1 MSYIQWLG
9 VALLLFVVDLL
20 LTIPMHLSYRLIDR
34 FWLKATLST
43 IVVLIVAAYIGLPFG
58 QEWET
63 IDNSVA
69 LNGILMYGL
78 VYTVMF
84 IPASLWNGRVHG
96 AIGTGSALLFLF
108 SFGLTFVED
117 YVGEQ
122 ALNQGFVG
130 EYVQPTLWL
139 TIFFVGVLAAWYR
152 NDTKPLSLNSD
163 KQSATAALSTSGSEA
178 NVDSTGMEPPE
189 KSATDARKSPP
200 KQVSITPASVELDQ
214 LSYDWRYSQ
223 TTFADIGGYYDVKEA
238 LNQRILKPLRTT
250 LEGDDRYERFG
261 IQPSRGIMFYGPPGT
276 GKTMFARALA
286 GELGI
291 PFVELSPGDVT
302 SRWVNASTEQIQV
315 LFQEAQA
322 LGPCVIFIDEAEHLF
337 GARTL
342 GDGTIHA
349 EDRKVTSE
357 FLVQLTK
364 ENREAIVVS
373 ATNRPADIDSAIL
386 RPGRLSAHFEVG
398 LPDEEAR
405 HAILNVHLAAVPSEL
420 SGEDLAELASHTAGL
435 TGAELKDI
443 IEDARRKAAERDA
456 ECVEREDFPPNE
468 ELEELSDMRNHDI
481 EELPRVDGNDPIGT
495 STPDTTDIDAEDF
508 EDSGQG
514 TRGYY

>member
-1 MSYIQWLG
+1 MSYLQYFLI
-9 VALLLFVVDLL
+9 ALILFVVDL
-20 LTIPMHLSYRLIDR
+20 S
-34 FWLKATLST
+34 ST
-43 IVVLIVAAYIGLPFG
+43 IVLDLSRFNTRVKIKAVLSTLVMLLIALYFGLPIG
-58 QEWET
+58 QEWE
-63 IDNSVA
+63 IVGESVA
-69 LNGILMYGL
+69 LNGVLMYGL
-78 VYTVMF
+78 IYGLMF
-84 IPASLWNGRVHG
+84 IPASLWDGRVHG
-96 AIGTGSALLFLF
+96 PIGTGSALLLLLALA
-108 SFGLTFVED
+108 LTFVED
-117 YVGEQ
+117 LVGEQ

-130 EYVQPTLWL
+130 EFILPIVYL
-139 TIFFVGVLAAWYR
+139 TVFIIGALGAWYR
-152 NDTKPLSLNSD
+152 NNTKTLNSD
-163 KQSATAALSTSGSEA
+163 RNQEDTTASSVNPSSSTSG
-178 NVDSTGMEPPE
+178 DSTEVKTSP
-189 KSATDARKSPP
+189 KSRNDIGNASQQLSQK
-200 KQVSITPASVELDQ
+200 PAVVDLEQ

-223 TTFADIGGYYDVKEA
+223 TTFADIGGYYEVKEA
-238 LNQRILKPLRTT
+238 LNQRVLKPLRTT

-420 SGEDLAELASHTAGL
+420 SGEDLAELARHTAGL

-443 IEDARRKAAERDA
+443 VEDARRNAAERDA
-456 ECVEREDFPPNE
+456 ECVERQDFPPNE

-481 EELPRVDGNDPIGT
+481 EELPRVDENDATETI
-495 STPDTTDIDAEDF
+495 TPDTTDIDAEDF

>member
-1 MSYIQWLG
+1 MSYFQYIQL
-9 VALLLFVVDLL
+9 AILL
-20 LTIPMHLSYRLIDR
+20 ILIDIC
-34 FWLKATLST
+34 
-43 IVVLIVAAYIGLPFG
+43 IVVIPLLSFSLWKQLKLKIAFTTLFTMAVAAYFGFAFG
-58 QEWET
+58 QPWE
-63 IDNSVA
+63 IWDESIGY
-69 LNGILMYGL
+69 NGILMYGL
-78 VYTVMF
+78 IYGIMF
-84 IPASLWNGRVHG
+84 IPASFWKDRFHG
-96 AIGTGSALLFLF
+96 PIGTGSALMLLLALA
-108 SFGLTFVED
+108 LTFVED

-122 ALNQGFVG
+122 VLRQGFTG
-130 EYVQPTLWL
+130 EYIVPAAL
-139 TIFFVGVLAAWYR
+139 FAVFCVGVAGAHYR
-152 NDTKPLSLNSD
+152 NDTKEFSTESKTEPDTASGGLNPDNSEGEITSGLGPTKENSVQGA
-163 KQSATAALSTSGSEA
+163 KQSSQTPMT
-178 NVDSTGMEPPE
+178 
-189 KSATDARKSPP
+189 
-200 KQVSITPASVELDQ
+200 VSLEE

-223 TTFADIGGYYDVKEA
+223 TTFVDIGGYYEVKEA
-238 LNQRILKPLRTT
+238 LNQRVLKPLRTT

-443 IEDARRKAAERDA
+443 VEDARRKAAERDA

>member
-9 VALLLFVVDLL
+9 VALLICLIDMLAF
-20 LTIPMHLSYRLIDR
+20 IPMYLSQGLIR
-34 FWLKATLST
+34 RYWLKAGIST
-43 IVVLIVAAYIGLPFG
+43 VIVIAIAAYFGLPLSQG
-58 QEWET
+58 WE
-63 IDNSVA
+63 IVGESVA
-69 LNGILMYGL
+69 LNGVLMYGL
-78 VYTVMF
+78 IYGLMF
-84 IPASLWNGRVHG
+84 IPASLWDGRVHG
-96 AIGTGSALLFLF
+96 PIGTGSALALLLALA
-108 SFGLTFVED
+108 LTFVED
-117 YVGEQ
+117 SVGEQ

-130 EYVQPTLWL
+130 EFILPIVYL
-139 TIFFVGVLAAWYR
+139 TVFIIGALGAWYR
-152 NDTKPLSLNSD
+152 NDTQPLDANSNQ
-163 KQSATAALSTSGSEA
+163 KASIAHSAASETSVENSSAKTERSSESTSD
-178 NVDSTGMEPPE
+178 N
-189 KSATDARKSPP
+189 RKTAVQ
-200 KQVSITPASVELDQ
+200 KTAVSLEQ

-223 TTFADIGGYYDVKEA
+223 TTFVDIGGYYEVKEA
-238 LNQRILKPLRTT
+238 LNQRVLKPLRTT

-435 TGAELKDI
+435 TGVDLKDI
-443 IEDARRKAAERDA
+443 VEDARRNAAERDA
-456 ECVEREDFPPNE
+456 ECVERQDFPPNE

-481 EELPRVDGNDPIGT
+481 EELPRVDGNDPTGT